1 MRHLIILSL
10 LIISLITTSHSLYVK
25 NEPKISN
32 ETQECIDCHT
42 AIHPGIVSSW
52 EKSRHSKITPAEAI
66 KKEALERRVSFSSLE
81 ERLKNVVVGCYECH
95 SLNTE
100 NHKDAFEHYGYKI
113 NVIVSPNDCAV
124 CHPVEA
130 EQYSKNLMAFA
141 HTNLVENKL
150 YRDLMKSVNNPHTF
164 EKGRIE
170 IKGNNKLTEY
180 ESCLYC
186 HGTKIEVKGF
196 ETRETQLGEAI
207 FPILEGWPNQGVGRI
222 NPDGSRGSCSAC
234 HTRHEFSIEVAR
246 KPYTCAECHK
256 GPDVPAFKVYEVS
269 KHGNIFSSEYH
280 KYNFDEV
287 PWKIGKDFSVPT
299 CATCHVSLITSP
311 DGKEVIAERTHQMND
326 RLSWRLFG
334 VPYAQPHPIKP
345 DLSDVK
351 NSAGLPLIVELTGE
365 PVRQFVISKDEQRKR
380 NQTMKNIC
388 NNCHSVSWVNGHF
401 ERLEN
406 TIKETNSLTLEA
418 TKILTE
424 FWKNGFAKG
433 LPQNQNIFD
442 EKIERVWTSIWLMYA
457 NSIRFASAMAGGGD
471 YGVFADGRYQLT
483 EKLYEMSEMLEM
495 KKKMKKSQS
504 NKD

>member
-1 MRHLIILSL
+1 MRTLKILFVL
-10 LIISLITTSHSLYVK
+10 FLAFTLTSNIPSNQK
-25 NEPKISN
+25 EIKISD
-32 ETQECIDCHT
+32 ETQECINCHSV
-42 AIHPGIVSSW
+42 IHPGIVTSW
-52 EKSRHSKITPAEAI
+52 EKSRHSRTTPAEAL
-66 KKEALERRVSFSSLE
+66 KQTKLERRVSFPSIKDELE
-81 ERLKNVVVGCYECH
+81 NVVVGCYECH
-95 SLNTE
+95 SINVD
-100 NHKDAFEHYGYKI
+100 NHKDAFEHNGYQI
-113 NVIVSPNDCAV
+113 NVAVSPNDCAV

-130 EQYSKNLMAFA
+130 EQYSKNLMSYA
-141 HTNLVENKL
+141 HTNLVENKV
-150 YRDLMKSVNNPHTF
+150 YKDLMRVINNPHKF
-164 EKGRIE
+164 EKNKIE
-170 IKGNNKLTEY
+170 IKEGNKLTEY

-186 HGTKIEVKGF
+186 HGSKIEVKGF
-196 ETRETQLGEAI
+196 ENRETQFGELT

-269 KHGNIFSSEYH
+269 KHGNIFKSEYH
-280 KYNFDEV
+280 KYNFEAV

-299 CATCHVSLITSP
+299 CATCHISLITSP

-334 VPYAQPHPIKP
+334 VPYAHPHPVKS

-365 PVRQFVISKDEQRKR
+365 PVKQFVISKDEQEKR

-388 NNCHSVSWVNGHF
+388 NNCHSTSWVNSHF

-406 TIKETNSLTLEA
+406 TIKETNNLTLEA

-424 FWKNGFAKG
+424 FWKHDFAKG
-433 LPQNQNIFD
+433 LPQNQSIFD
-442 EKIERVWTSIWLMYA
+442 EKIERTWVTIWLIHA
-457 NSIRFASAMAGGGD
+457 NSIRFTSAMAGGGD
-471 YGVFADGRYQLT
+471 YGVFADGRHQLT

-495 KKKMKKSQS
+495 RKKMKK
-504 NKD
+504 

>member
-1 MRHLIILSL
+1 MRTIKILFL
-10 LIISLITTSHSLYVK
+10 LFLAFIISSNTPFNKS
-25 NEPKISN
+25 EQKISE
-32 ETQECIDCHT
+32 ETQECINCHS

-52 EKSRHSKITPAEAI
+52 EKSRHSKIIPAEAI
-66 KKEALERRVSFSSLE
+66 KKPKLERRVSFSSLKE
-81 ERLKNVVVGCYECH
+81 ELKNVVVGCYECH

-100 NHKDAFEHYGYKI
+100 NHKDAFEHNGYKI

-130 EQYSKNLMAFA
+130 EQYSRNLMSFA
-141 HTNLVENKL
+141 HTNLVENKI
-150 YRDLMKSVNNPHTF
+150 YQDLMRSVNNPHSF
-164 EKGRIE
+164 EKNKLERKE
-170 IKGNNKLTEY
+170 TNKLTEF

-186 HGTKIEVKGF
+186 HGTRVEVKGV
-196 ETRETQLGEAI
+196 ETRETQFGDLS

-269 KHGNIFSSEYH
+269 KHGNVFSSEYH
-280 KYNFDEV
+280 KYNFEEV
-287 PWKIGKDFSVPT
+287 PWKIGKDFSAPT
-299 CATCHVSLITSP
+299 CATCHISLITSS
-311 DGKEVIAERTHQMND
+311 DGKEIIAERTHQMND

-334 VPYAQPHPIKP
+334 VPYAHPHPIKP

-351 NSAGLPLIVELTGE
+351 NSSGLPLIVELTGE
-365 PVRQFVISKDEQRKR
+365 PVKQFVISKDEQEKR
-380 NQTMKNIC
+380 NQAMKNIC
-388 NNCHSVSWVNGHF
+388 ENCHSTSWVNGHF

-406 TIKETNSLTLEA
+406 TINETNNLTLQA

-424 FWKNGFAKG
+424 IWKNGFAKG
-433 LPQNQNIFD
+433 LPQNQSIFD
-442 EKIERVWTSIWLMYA
+442 EKIERTWTSIWLMHA
-457 NSIRFASAMAGGGD
+457 NSIRFASAMTGGGD

-483 EKLYEMSEMLEM
+483 EKLYEMLEMLEM
-495 KKKMKKSQS
+495 RKKIRK
-504 NKD
+504 